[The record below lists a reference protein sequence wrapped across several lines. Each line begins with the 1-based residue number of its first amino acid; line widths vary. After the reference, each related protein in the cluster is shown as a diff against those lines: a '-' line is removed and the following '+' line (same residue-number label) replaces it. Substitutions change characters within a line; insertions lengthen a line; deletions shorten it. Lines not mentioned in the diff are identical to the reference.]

1 MLQVSLKLSLIL
13 IDLKAS
19 QSKIFDISYQSY
31 SGFNFYW
38 IKSRSLRVKTFGVE
52 VAFGILFMG

>member
-1 MLQVSLKLSLIL
+1 MSLKLSLIL

-38 IKSRSLRVKTFGVE
+38 IKSRSLRVKTFGLK